1 MLKEFCAENF
11 TDVPKAMS
19 AGANR
24 VELCDNLTVGGTTPS
39 LGVLTETLAYVHENN
54 GTVMEI
60 IRPRGG
66 DFFYNDTELKIME
79 FDLLKAREAGV
90 DGIVIGCLT
99 ANHELDDE
107 ALANFADIAQGLS
120 MTFHMA
126 FDEIAAEKQFAAIDY
141 LVTLGFDRILT
152 HGGASGT
159 TIQDNLPRLKELV
172 DYADGRIIILPG
184 GGVTYE
190 NVDEIVAALGVKE
203 AHGTKIVAI

>member
-39 LGVLTETLAYVHENN
+39 LGVLTETLAYVHEKN

-99 ANHELDDE
+99 ADCELDDE

-159 TIQDNLPRLKELV
+159 TIHDNLPRLKELV
-172 DYADGRIIILPG
+172 DYAGGRITILPG

-190 NVDEIVAALGVKE
+190 NVDEIVAVLGVNE